1 MPLLFV
7 SLVGL
12 WSCSCS
18 DEKSS
23 TQSDGDTQVAT
34 SHSRQLTV
42 EEAEALLQAKK
53 GKGGNCLESFKPYQ
67 ENNALFLD
75 SDAPCNQGSESL
87 RAFVEKF
94 ATDSAFQESRIR
106 RPDPTLAIPEIK
118 ADSFK
123 IQEPDQNGF
132 FASWHEIEADYAS
145 FCTGWLNS
153 EMEQEFVFER
163 LDDGPWYLTDYIG
176 PM

>member
-1 MPLLFV
+1 M
-7 SLVGL
+7 
-12 WSCSCS
+12 
-18 DEKSS
+18 
-23 TQSDGDTQVAT
+23 AT
-34 SHSRQLTV
+34 NDSRQLTV
-42 EEAEALLQAKK
+42 EEAGGTFASEE

-75 SDAPCNQGSESL
+75 SEAPLGNQGSESL
-87 RAFVEKF
+87 RAFMEKF
-94 ATDSAFQESRIR
+94 ATDLAFQESRIR

-145 FCTGWLNS
+145 FCTGWPQF